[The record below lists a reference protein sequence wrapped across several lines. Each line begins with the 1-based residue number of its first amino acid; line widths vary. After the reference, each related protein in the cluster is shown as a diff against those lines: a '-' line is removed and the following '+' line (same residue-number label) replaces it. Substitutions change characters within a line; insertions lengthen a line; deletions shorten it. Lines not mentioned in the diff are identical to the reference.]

1 LTSSTAWYWP
11 ASPWLNH
18 VFIESYNV
26 AINEL
31 YNLVMASFAWLNHV
45 IIGQPGNCQL
55 LRWLNQEL
63 YYVAIDELYSLET
76 ASFGIC

>member
-1 LTSSTAWYWP
+1 M
-11 ASPWLNH
+11 
-18 VFIESYNV
+18 